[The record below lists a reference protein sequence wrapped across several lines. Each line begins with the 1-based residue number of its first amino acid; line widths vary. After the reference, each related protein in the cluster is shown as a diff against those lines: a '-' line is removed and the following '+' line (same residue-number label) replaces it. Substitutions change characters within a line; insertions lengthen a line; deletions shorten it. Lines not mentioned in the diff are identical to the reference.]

1 MESLVIAGVAI
12 LLALF
17 LLLLG
22 VPVAFALGITGLLG
36 ITTLSG
42 GPITEAYLI
51 FVPYSTIASWSLVLV
66 PLFIAMGNFAGTA
79 GISSRAF
86 DIAYKLIGNVRG
98 GLALAATI
106 ACAVFAAVTGSGAAT
121 VTTIGKVTIPEMLK
135 RGYSP
140 KLTTGCV
147 ASAAFLGIEI
157 PPSIPLV
164 IYGFIAEQSIGKLF
178 MASLFPGI
186 T

>member
-1 MESLVIAGVAI
+1 MESLVIAGAGVLI
-12 LLALF
+12 VLV

-22 VPVAFALGITGLLG
+22 VPVAFSLGITGLLG
-36 ITTLSG
+36 ITALSG
-42 GPITEAYLI
+42 PKITEAYLL

-66 PLFIAMGNFAGTA
+66 PLFIAMGNFAGSA

-86 DIAYKLIGNVRG
+86 DIAYKLIGNIRG
-98 GLALAATI
+98 GLAVAACL
-106 ACAVFAAVTGSGAAT
+106 ACAAFAAVTGSGAAT

-140 KLTTGCV
+140 RLATGCV
-147 ASAAFLGIEI
+147 ASAAFLGS
-157 PPSIPLV
+157 PGKGTGHGPSHR
-164 IYGFIAEQSIGKLF
+164 Q
-178 MASLFPGI
+178 